1 MQLLP
6 FWVHRLT
13 CCSVCRKGLKPRQ
26 VLDIY
31 SLKCTGK
38 DRRLGA
44 SIARSYGVSPKTVRD
59 IWNGMTWG
67 ELTSASHSG
76 TIKSDLAYFLKS
88 EFADRDVNKA
98 LQIRVACNLEAV

>member
-1 MQLLP
+1 MLRS
-6 FWVHRLT
+6 RLT
-13 CCSVCRKGLKPRQ
+13 SIFRKGLTPRQ

-59 IWNGMTWG
+59 IWNGTTWG
-67 ELTSASHSG
+67 ELTSASHAN
-76 TIKSDLAYFLKS
+76 TIKMEYNFHLNRGFVGSNGAVKVLDT
-88 EFADRDVNKA
+88 
-98 LQIRVACNLEAV
+98 LQV